1 MSKSNAMELLAV
13 TVKSDEAAQ
22 SLKAFLQTIDYI
34 ETVNQV
40 SDESNQSL
48 ISFTK
53 GNYTSS
59 EKPSDFA
66 GIWKNRKKI
75 DAKKLRERLWNR
87 KNQYPC
93 LPHP

>member
-1 MSKSNAMELLAV
+1 MQMELLAV

-34 ETVNQV
+34 ETVDQV
-40 SDESNQSL
+40 SDKPSKS
-48 ISFTK
+48 SRTFAK
-53 GNYTSS
+53 GDYTSS

-75 DAKKLRERLWNR
+75 DAKKLRQRAWKR
-87 KNQYPC
+87 KK
-93 LPHP
+93 